1 MAIPELLNTRA
12 EAVLKGILNIVN
24 QARNAYT
31 ELNKQCYLEYQ
42 MELYATGETVP
53 LVRMTEVRYIR
64 DRVKALQEVEND
76 AIDAFTRYASDLS
89 QHRAYGNERE
99 FKDALKHAKAE
110 CYKLEADLGLYIDN

>member
-1 MAIPELLNTRA
+1 MTIPELLNTRA

-64 DRVKALQEVEND
+64 DRVKALQEVEDN
-76 AIDAFTRYASDLS
+76 AITAFTLYSIKLS
-89 QHRAYGNERE
+89 QCRAKENERDFFDTLE
-99 FKDALKHAKAE
+99 QVRRE
-110 CYKLEADLGLYIDN
+110 YGKLEGDLNLCNR

>member
-12 EAVLKGILNIVN
+12 EAVLKGSLNIVN
-24 QARNAYT
+24 QTRNAYT

-64 DRVKALQEVEND
+64 DHVKALQEVEDN
-76 AIDAFTRYASDLS
+76 AITAFTLYSIKLS
-89 QHRAYGNERE
+89 QCRAKENERDFFDTLE
-99 FKDALKHAKAE
+99 QVRRE
-110 CYKLEADLGLYIDN
+110 YGKLEGDLNLCNR

>member
-53 LVRMTEVRYIR
+53 LVRMAEVRYIR
-64 DRVKALQEVEND
+64 DRVKALQEVEDN
-76 AIDAFTRYASDLS
+76 AITAFTLYSIKLS
-89 QHRAYGNERE
+89 QCRAKENERDLFGTLE
-99 FKDALKHAKAE
+99 QAKCE
-110 CYKLEADLGLYIDN
+110 YGKLEGDLNLCNR

>member
-42 MELYATGETVP
+42 MELYAAGETVP
-53 LVRMTEVRYIR
+53 LVRMAEVRYIR
-64 DRVKALQEVEND
+64 ERVKALQEVEDN
-76 AIDAFTRYASDLS
+76 AITAFTLYSIKLS
-89 QHRAYGNERE
+89 QCRAEENERDFFDTLE
-99 FKDALKHAKAE
+99 QVRRE
-110 CYKLEADLGLYIDN
+110 YGKLEGDLNLCNR

>member
-42 MELYATGETVP
+42 MELYATGETVS
-53 LVRMTEVRYIR
+53 LVRMAEVRYIR
-64 DRVKALQEVEND
+64 ERVKALQEVED
-76 AIDAFTRYASDLS
+76 SAITAFTLYSVKLS
-89 QHRAYGNERE
+89 QCRAKENERDFFDTLE
-99 FKDALKHAKAE
+99 QVRRE
-110 CYKLEADLGLYIDN
+110 YGKLEGDLNLCNR

>member
-42 MELYATGETVP
+42 MELYATGETVS
-53 LVRMTEVRYIR
+53 LVRMAEVRYIR
-64 DRVKALQEVEND
+64 ERVKALQEVEDN
-76 AIDAFTRYASDLS
+76 AITAFTLYSVKLSQCRAKENERDFFDTLEQVRREYNKLEGDLS
-89 QHRAYGNERE
+89 LCNR
-99 FKDALKHAKAE
+99 
-110 CYKLEADLGLYIDN
+110 

>member
-42 MELYATGETVP
+42 MELYTTGETVP

-64 DRVKALQEVEND
+64 DRVKALQEVEDN
-76 AIDAFTRYASDLS
+76 AITAFTLYSIKLS
-89 QHRAYGNERE
+89 QCRAKENERDFFDTLE
-99 FKDALKHAKAE
+99 QVRRE
-110 CYKLEADLGLYIDN
+110 YGKLEGDLNLCNR

>member
-1 MAIPELLNTRA
+1 MDIPELLNTRA

-64 DRVKALQEVEND
+64 DRVKALQEVEDN
-76 AIDAFTRYASDLS
+76 AITAFTLYSIKLS
-89 QHRAYGNERE
+89 QCRAKENERDFFDTLE
-99 FKDALKHAKAE
+99 QVRRE
-110 CYKLEADLGLYIDN
+110 YGKLEGDLNLCNR

>member
-42 MELYATGETVP
+42 MELYATGETVS
-53 LVRMTEVRYIR
+53 LVRMAEVRYIR
-64 DRVKALQEVEND
+64 ERVKALREVEDN
-76 AIDAFTRYASDLS
+76 AITAFTLYSVKLS
-89 QHRAYGNERE
+89 QCRAKENERDFFDTLE
-99 FKDALKHAKAE
+99 QVRRE
-110 CYKLEADLGLYIDN
+110 YGKLEGDLNLCNR